1 LEAGTDPA
9 VVGQWIAEVTATR
22 QAAEASLHQ
31 LDAASDPVSP
41 EAIRRA
47 LEAVGGLAAA
57 LDGADPGLR
66 AQLYQEVGIEG
77 IYDPYT
83 RVVAIRADLR
93 RRMVRVGG
101 ATPTF
106 GIPTPD
112 HDPGALSS
120 GIAVEASIT
129 LNARAT
135 HGAPSSVPW

>member
-101 ATPTF
+101 ADATIRLPELT
-106 GIPTPD
+106 
-112 HDPGALSS
+112 
-120 GIAVEASIT
+120 
-129 LNARAT
+129 ARL
-135 HGAPSSVPW
+135 VL